1 MNDRWAEGKKRGG
14 GDPAFSKSQLSLEA
28 SRARDT
34 FASLCKHS
42 GLERDPSGQSLGQ
55 AGRQC
60 GGAPE
65 LNLK

>member
-1 MNDRWAEGKKRGG
+1 MTGG
-14 GDPAFSKSQLSLEA
+14 QKERKGVGGTLLSQNPSCFSWRLREQETPLLLSA
-28 SRARDT
+28 NTR
-34 FASLCKHS
+34 

-55 AGRQC
+55 AGRQR